1 MPTSVV
7 FAAGWFAARRYHH
20 FIGREV
26 TDMIKRKDN
35 PVMQFIIGA
44 GSPVTWTAVLLI
56 AVWFWS

>member
-1 MPTSVV
+1 LS
-7 FAAGWFAARRYHH
+7 ARRAVLPPSVIRH
-20 FIGREV
+20 FIGREE

-35 PVMQFIIGA
+35 QVMQFIIGA

>member
-1 MPTSVV
+1 MPASVV
-7 FAAGWFAARRYHH
+7 CAAGRFSAQLYPH
-20 FIGREV
+20 FIGREE

>member
-1 MPTSVV
+1 M
-7 FAAGWFAARRYHH
+7 FATHKFADQRRCY

-26 TDMIKRKDN
+26 MDMIKRKDN

-44 GSPVTWTAVLLI
+44 GSPVTWTAVFLI